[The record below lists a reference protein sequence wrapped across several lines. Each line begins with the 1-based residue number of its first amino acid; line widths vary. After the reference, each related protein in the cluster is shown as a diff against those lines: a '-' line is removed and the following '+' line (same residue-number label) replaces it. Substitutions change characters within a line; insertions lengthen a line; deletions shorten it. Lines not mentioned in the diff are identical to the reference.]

1 MKEQSS
7 IPTGKVQ
14 RASKFLRTGA
24 KIGGNY
30 VKHYTRKMFDEGV
43 KWSDL
48 HEDNAKDIYESLSH
62 LKGGALKVAQ
72 MMSLDQGILP
82 KAYQEK
88 FTQAQYSA
96 PPLSFPLVT
105 KTFQNLLGRGPFDIY
120 DSFTKYAVNA
130 ASIGQVHQA
139 TLKGKKLAV
148 KIQYPGVA
156 ESLKSDLKIIKPF
169 AKLLFNISDADIDY
183 YMTEVQD
190 KLLEETDYEL
200 EVRRSIEISNSCKH
214 LPNIIFPNYY
224 PEFSSKRIITMDWM
238 DGLHLNE
245 FLSTNPS
252 QEIRNKIGQTLWD
265 FYDYQVHVLKKV
277 HADAHPGNYIFS

>member
-88 FTQAQYSA
+88 FTQAQY
-96 PPLSFPLVT
+96 
-105 KTFQNLLGRGPFDIY
+105 
-120 DSFTKYAVNA
+120 
-130 ASIGQVHQA
+130 
-139 TLKGKKLAV
+139 
-148 KIQYPGVA
+148 
-156 ESLKSDLKIIKPF
+156 
-169 AKLLFNISDADIDY
+169 
-183 YMTEVQD
+183 
-190 KLLEETDYEL
+190 
-200 EVRRSIEISNSCKH
+200 
-214 LPNIIFPNYY
+214 
-224 PEFSSKRIITMDWM
+224 
-238 DGLHLNE
+238 
-245 FLSTNPS
+245 
-252 QEIRNKIGQTLWD
+252 
-265 FYDYQVHVLKKV
+265 
-277 HADAHPGNYIFS
+277 